1 MSIRLKLII
10 TYAVLVLIS
19 AAILLFAGITIVTG
33 VIAATVDSVFD
44 EGESHGAIMKTLDLL
59 VELRQTDKYSPEDLK
74 NPVFIEKISRES
86 EFINGGIIVKHQ
98 DDVYNYGELPQS
110 QSFYDQLI
118 PSKEFEGY
126 DRNEPDEEHLI
137 EEDGKK
143 YYYMDYTFGTD
154 DKVIY
159 YFVIDVTRSAF
170 IDSSGGRWFFG
181 ILLGILI
188 IVMTPLWLII
198 SKDIIRPVRKLEQ
211 GVKQIK
217 EGNLDFKM
225 KTDSKTEMG
234 DVIESFDAMR
244 QELKNSIEKQI
255 KFEENRKELISSIS
269 HDLKTPIASIK
280 GHVEGI
286 MDGIANSPEKLD
298 KYLSVIYQKSRDM
311 DQLIDELFLL
321 SKLDL
326 NRLPFE
332 KNEIK
337 VIPFIDAIKDEMQLG
352 WESENNR
359 IEVHYEDSVIDET
372 AFIADRVQIKRVFV
386 NIIQNA
392 MKYMDKD
399 VHKIDIEVSSLPKLI
414 QFKISDNGQ
423 GIPND
428 QVPYIFD
435 MFYRVDESRNTKTG
449 GSGLGLAIS
458 KQIVEQHEGTIEV
471 SSKLGVGTQIS
482 IVLPKKIEVFHEEN
496 TDH

>member
-10 TYAVLVLIS
+10 TYAVLVFIS

-33 VIAATVDSVFD
+33 VVAATIDSVFD
-44 EGESHGAIMKTLDLL
+44 EGESHGAIMRTLDVL
-59 VELRQTDKYSPEDLK
+59 VELRQTDKYNPEDLK
-74 NPVFIEKISRES
+74 DPVFIEKISKES
-86 EFINGGIIVKHQ
+86 EFINGGIIVKYQ
-98 DDVYNYGELPQS
+98 DEIYNYGELPQDK
-110 QSFYDQLI
+110 SFYDKLV
-118 PSKEFEGY
+118 PTKDFDGY
-126 DRNEPDEEHLI
+126 DRNDPDEEHLI
-137 EEDGKK
+137 SEDGKK
-143 YYYMDYTFGTD
+143 YYYMDYTFGTE
-154 DKVIY
+154 DKVVY
-159 YFVIDVTRSAF
+159 YLVIDVTSSAF
-170 IDSSGGRWFFG
+170 VNSTGGRWFFG
-181 ILLGILI
+181 ILIGILV

-217 EGNLDFKM
+217 DGNLDFKLE
-225 KTDSKTEMG
+225 TDSKTEMG
-234 DVIESFDAMR
+234 DVVESFDAMR

-286 MDGIANSPEKLD
+286 MDGIASSPEKLD

-332 KNEIK
+332 KKEIK
-337 VIPFIDAIKDEMQLG
+337 VIPFLDAIKDEMQLG
-352 WESENNR
+352 WESDNNS
-359 IEVHYEDSVIDET
+359 IVIHYEDSVDDET
-372 AFIADRVQIKRVFV
+372 TFVADQVQIKRVFV

-399 VHKIDIEVSSLPKLI
+399 EHKIDIEVTAFSKI
-414 QFKISDNGQ
+414 IKFKISDNGQ
-423 GIPND
+423 GIPED

-435 MFYRVDESRNTKTG
+435 MFYRVDESRNSTTG

-458 KQIVEQHEGTIEV
+458 KQIVEQHEGTINV
-471 SSKLGVGTQIS
+471 SSKLGVGTQII
-482 IVLPKKIEVFHEEN
+482 IVLPKKIEVLHEEN
-496 TDH
+496 INY